1 MADTV
6 VERLEMGMTD
16 ADFLRVFPGLVAP
29 AVATQDG
36 RRLSVGFP
44 DGGRLDIT
52 LSAQRPRRIAGLT
65 LPCMDVRLSFAGCAA
80 DFVEAFIGRFDRA
93 FHKGGG

>member
-1 MADTV
+1 MADAI

-16 ADFLRVFPGLVAP
+16 ADFLRVLPALVAP

-36 RRLSVGFP
+36 RRLTVRFA
-44 DGGRLDIT
+44 DGGELVII
-52 LSAQRPRRIAGLT
+52 LSAQRPRRIAALT
-65 LPCMDVRLSFAGCAA
+65 LPCMDVRLTFRDCPDGFA
-80 DFVEAFIGRFDRA
+80 EAFAGRFDRA